1 MPEELLHQLLDDLT
15 IMAVMLSAENSLNP
29 TEEEL
34 AKGMEYAMM
43 KMAEILEEWK
53 EANGGRKV
61 PIFRSKKGD
70 EKDDD

>member
-1 MPEELLHQLLDDLT
+1 MPEELLNQILDDLT

-34 AKGMEYAMM
+34 GRGFEYAV
-43 KMAEILEEWK
+43 KKTAEILEEWK
-53 EANGGRKV
+53 EANGGRPV

-70 EKDDD
+70 EKDDE

>member
-1 MPEELLHQLLDDLT
+1 MPQELLQQLLDDLT
-15 IMAVMLSAENSLNP
+15 IMAVMLSAENSFKP

-34 AKGMEYAMM
+34 IACNEYAMR

-53 EANGGRKV
+53 EANGGRRI

-70 EKDDD
+70 EEDDD

>member
-1 MPEELLHQLLDDLT
+1 MPEELLQQLIDDLT

-34 AKGMEYAMM
+34 GRGLEYAMR

-53 EANGGRKV
+53 EANGGRRV
-61 PIFRSKKGD
+61 PIFRKKKGD
-70 EKDDD
+70 EEDDD

>member
-1 MPEELLHQLLDDLT
+1 MPEELLSQLIDDLT

-34 AKGMEYAMM
+34 NKGMEYAMA

-53 EANGGRKV
+53 EANGGRRV

-70 EKDDD
+70 EEDDE